1 MVPAGGRISFADI
14 AKQTPL
20 TEQMV
25 TRLLRHAMTMRIFY
39 EPEPGFVAHTKASKI
54 LTDPVTND
62 WLGAGT
68 EEMWPASTKAREFFF
83 FGFGNFLGVY

>member
-1 MVPAGGRISFADI
+1 MIPPGGRVSFGDI

-25 TRLLRHAMTMRIFY
+25 TSLLRHAMTMRIFC
-39 EPEPGFVAHTKASKI
+39 EPMPGFVAHTKASKI
-54 LTDPVTND
+54 LIDPVAND

-68 EEMWPASTKAREFFF
+68 EEMWPASTKVLLLSERRKRI
-83 FGFGNFLGVY
+83 